1 MMWPGNGPGGC
12 NTLIDVCIFIRKRE
26 IILVQTKMK
35 TLSALCCLL
44 KFVLGVFCVAR
55 RACSI
60 RRGPVL
66 RRSIVRTEW

>member
-44 KFVLGVFCVAR
+44 KFVLGVFCVGSTGVFHPSR
-55 RACSI
+55 S
-60 RRGPVL
+60 GPPPFN
-66 RRSIVRTEW
+66 REN